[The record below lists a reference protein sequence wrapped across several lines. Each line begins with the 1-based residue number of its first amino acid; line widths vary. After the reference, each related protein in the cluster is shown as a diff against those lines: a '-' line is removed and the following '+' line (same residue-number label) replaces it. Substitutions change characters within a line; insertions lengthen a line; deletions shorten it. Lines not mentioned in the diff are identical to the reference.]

1 MVLDT
6 NGSLGVLVGFDGSD
20 HAIRALQWGA
30 AEAWRRGVPV
40 TVITAFTVPRAIS
53 GYTDSTTEMT
63 GRSLAR
69 EGAEETLAEAREI
82 LRDFPGEATFHVE
95 YGDAAG
101 VLVAHSPNAEIAVV
115 GARGLGGFIGRVL
128 GSVSSAL
135 PAHSACPAVVIG
147 RSYEFTT
154 EGDDPWISSDERPV
168 VVGMDS
174 SHGSKYAALRAAEV
188 AAHHQVP
195 LRVVMAVPPLDGA
208 LMWYPE
214 LGPRNDE
221 RERRRQELE
230 DRLQIVVRWLSEHF
244 EHLVISCAVIDGLPV
259 EVLREETHKSQLTV
273 VGTRGRGG
281 LASALLGSTSS
292 SLLMHAAGPVMV
304 VPESEDPRMP
314 DDDHAAAHA
323 PLR

>member
-1 MVLDT
+1 MLDT

-30 AEAWRRGVPV
+30 AEAHRQGVPV
-40 TVITAFTVPRAIS
+40 TVVTAFTVPRMIS
-53 GYTDSTTEMT
+53 GYAESTTEVA
-63 GRSLAR
+63 GDSLAR
-69 EGAEETLAEAREI
+69 KGAEQTLEEAREI
-82 LRDFPGEATFHVE
+82 LRDFPGDATFHVE

-101 VLVAHSPNAEIAVV
+101 VLVAHSSNAEIAVV
-115 GARGLGGFIGRVL
+115 GARGRGGFVGRVL

-135 PAHSACPAVVIG
+135 PAHSACPSVVVG
-147 RSYEFTT
+147 QSYEFTST
-154 EGDDPWISSDERPV
+154 GDDPWITSDERPV

-174 SHGSKYAALRAAEV
+174 SHGSKYAALKAAE
-188 AAHHQVP
+188 AAVNHEVSLH
-195 LRVVMAVPPLDGA
+195 VVMAVPPLDGA

-230 DRLQIVVRWLSEHF
+230 DRLQIIVRWLSEHF
-244 EHLVISCAVIDGLPV
+244 EHLIISCAVIDGLPV
-259 EVLREETHKSQLTV
+259 EVLQKETQRSQLTV

-281 LASALLGSTSS
+281 LASVLLGSTSS

-304 VPESEDPRMP
+304 VPEADDPRMP